1 MVFSKLLDSIT
12 SAFDNSNRKNIRQ
25 RNLKPINELQ
35 QGMNLLQKR
44 KQLLNSLS
52 NSSLMESMS
61 SSMKT
66 FQSGKDRLK
75 NVSKSEL
82 DTLKQLEADFNQSL
96 SAYSQKYKSFME
108 NYYKAVEQVEKCK
121 ADCLTKYPPGSAAES
136 FNRQACKGGCELKGP
151 YVSKCGDT
159 FTKSRIASL
168 GDCSTAT
175 KGKCM
180 DGKVVLGQD
189 SFVDDIN
196 NADSNNVTLR
206 KGCCVCGGGG
216 GGPPTTKI
224 NSKTV
229 KSCNEMPAAFGYS
242 GSSGDF
248 IKNSCLTAPIAS
260 PESNLNLYK
269 QYDELTAENKN
280 LITQAEVIF
289 EKIKKFN
296 SLNSNLDIK
305 MKSARDELQKNLD
318 DYGSIYSKLQ
328 ESKKYGITT
337 LNGQVEDIDLKENN
351 QLLQLGIWGSLAILL
366 VLVTLDKLKK

>member
-1 MVFSKLLDSIT
+1 
-12 SAFDNSNRKNIRQ
+12 
-25 RNLKPINELQ
+25 
-35 QGMNLLQKR
+35 
-44 KQLLNSLS
+44 
-52 NSSLMESMS
+52 
-61 SSMKT
+61 
-66 FQSGKDRLK
+66 
-75 NVSKSEL
+75 
-82 DTLKQLEADFNQSL
+82 
-96 SAYSQKYKSFME
+96 
-108 NYYKAVEQVEKCK
+108 
-121 ADCLTKYPPGSAAES
+121 
-136 FNRQACKGGCELKGP
+136 
-151 YVSKCGDT
+151 
-159 FTKSRIASL
+159 
-168 GDCSTAT
+168 
-175 KGKCM
+175 
-180 DGKVVLGQD
+180 
-189 SFVDDIN
+189 
-196 NADSNNVTLR
+196 
-206 KGCCVCGGGG
+206 
-216 GGPPTTKI
+216 
-224 NSKTV
+224 
-229 KSCNEMPAAFGYS
+229 MPAAFGYS
-242 GSSGDF
+242 GSSGDY